1 MLDVDFEVVF
11 VLNYVKGKLRD
22 SPPDFW
28 KYKNNYVT
36 NLLLLKGIKGTE
48 HERWMRRNMYE

>member
-1 MLDVDFEVVF
+1 VDFEVVF